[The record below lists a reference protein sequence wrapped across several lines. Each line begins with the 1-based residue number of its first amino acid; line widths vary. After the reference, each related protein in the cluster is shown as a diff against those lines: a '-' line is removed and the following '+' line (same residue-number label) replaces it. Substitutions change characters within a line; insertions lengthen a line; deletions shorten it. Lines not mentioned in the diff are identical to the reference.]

1 MKGKIGVTSE
11 NLFPI
16 IKKFLYSDHDIFLR
30 EIVSNAVDATQKLK
44 TLASAGKFQENLG
57 DLKVKI
63 TLNKDQKT
71 LTVSD
76 NGIGMTSD
84 EVEKYINQIAFSG
97 ANEFLEKYKN
107 DANAIIGHFGLGF
120 YSSFMVSEE
129 VEIISKSYQKEAKA
143 VRWVCDGSPEFMME
157 ESDKESVGTDIIM
170 HLNSDS
176 VEFLEENRI
185 TELLNKYCKF
195 LPVPVVF
202 GKKKEWK
209 DGKYEDSAEENQI
222 NDIAPA
228 WTKKPVDLKEEDY
241 TSFYHQLYPMADEPL
256 FNIHLNVDYPF
267 NLTGILYFP
276 KLKNNFEVQKNKI
289 QLYSNQVFVTDSV
302 EGIVPEFLTLLH
314 GVLDSPD
321 IPLNVSR
328 SYLQNDSNV
337 KKISSHITKKV
348 ADRLQEIFKD
358 KRGELE
364 EKWND
369 LKLFIEYGMLTDEK
383 FYEKAL
389 KFFFFTNTEGK
400 LFTWDEYK
408 TLIEASQ
415 TDKNKKLVYLYAT
428 NKEAQFSFIEAAKN
442 KGYDVLLMDDVLATP
457 LLNHFEQKYP
467 ESHFVRVDS
476 DVIDKL
482 IAKEDLDQP
491 VLSTDEKNEL
501 SPIFQSVI
509 PKERGQFIIDFQNL
523 GESGAPMVITQNEFM
538 RRMKDMSK
546 MQAGM
551 SFYGEMPDSYNLV
564 VNLSHPLVKKVLDE
578 KDSKLN
584 AELAVYR
591 NELTKLNDQKAS
603 LEKLKEGKKEEEVPQ
618 EEKDLLNE
626 TRESISKTE
635 AEKREKLE
643 QFGAGNPLTNQLVDL
658 AFLANNML
666 KGEALAN
673 FVKRSIELI
682 Q

>member
-1 MKGKIGVTSE
+1 
-11 NLFPI
+11 
-16 IKKFLYSDHDIFLR
+16 
-30 EIVSNAVDATQKLK
+30 
-44 TLASAGKFQENLG
+44 
-57 DLKVKI
+57 
-63 TLNKDQKT
+63 
-71 LTVSD
+71 
-76 NGIGMTSD
+76 MTSD
-84 EVEKYINQIAFSG
+84 EVEKFINQIAFSG
-97 ANEFLEKYKN
+97 ADEFLKKYKN

-120 YSSFMVSEE
+120 YSSFMVSDE
-129 VEIISKSYQKEAKA
+129 VEIISKSYKKTAKA
-143 VRWVCDGSPEFMME
+143 VRWVCDGSPEYSME
-157 ESDKESVGTDIIM
+157 ETTKDSVGTDIIM

-176 VEFLEENRI
+176 LEFLEENRI
-185 TELLNKYCKF
+185 SELLNKYCKF
-195 LPVPVVF
+195 LPIPVVF

-209 DGKYEDSAEENQI
+209 DGKYEDTAEDNQI

-228 WTKKPVDLKEEDY
+228 WTKKPVDLKDEDY
-241 TSFYHQLYPMADEPL
+241 NNFYHQLYPMADEPL

-337 KKISSHITKKV
+337 RKISSHITKKV
-348 ADRLQEIFKD
+348 ADRLQEIFKE
-358 KRGELE
+358 KRPELE

-389 KFFFFTNTEGK
+389 KFFFFTNTEKK

-408 TLIEASQ
+408 TLIEPNQ

-428 NKEAQFSFIEAAKN
+428 NVESQFSFIQAAKN

-467 ESHFVRVDS
+467 ESHFVRVDA
-476 DVIDKL
+476 DVTEKL
-482 IAKEDLDQP
+482 IAKDEHEPANLT
-491 VLSTDEKNEL
+491 LEEKNEL
-501 SPIFQSVI
+501 SPVFQSVI
-509 PKERGQFIIDFQNL
+509 PKELGQFIVDFQNM
-523 GESGAPMVITQNEFM
+523 GEEGSPMVITQNEFM

-564 VNLSHPLVKKVLDE
+564 VNLTHPLVKKVLDE
-578 KDSKLN
+578 NSVLEND
-584 AELAVYR
+584 
-591 NELTKLNDQKAS
+591 LTNFRIEIAKLNDQKAS

-626 TRESISKTE
+626 TREKISKAE

-643 QFGAGNPLTNQLVDL
+643 QFGNSNPLANELVDL
-658 AFLANNML
+658 ALLANNML
-666 KGEALAN
+666 KGKALAN

-682 Q
+682 K